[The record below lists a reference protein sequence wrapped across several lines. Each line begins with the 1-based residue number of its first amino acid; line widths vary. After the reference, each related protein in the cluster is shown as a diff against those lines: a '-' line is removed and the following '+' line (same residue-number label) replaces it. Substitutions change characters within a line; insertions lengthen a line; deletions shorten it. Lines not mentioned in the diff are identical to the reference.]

1 MKNDFILLQG
11 TGVSPGV
18 AIGIAYVMRGQEV
31 LATGLLLADEAAVGR
46 EIERYNRAV
55 GVSIEEIRRLIEEAA
70 GAGATAGADAAGKA
84 GADAAAG
91 KAAAAVVDIL
101 DVQLELLQDPGWE
114 SGVLTKIQMEKKNAV
129 DAVLEVMQEF
139 VGMFMNMQDEYLSA
153 RAADIQDIGQRV
165 LKNLSPESA
174 GTEDGGGPGGM
185 GTMMPAGG
193 AGKAEGVGTG
203 EGADLIL
210 IAGDLS
216 PSDLISLDSSRVN
229 GFATRA
235 GGKTSH
241 VAIVARLRGLPAVVG
256 CGDGLD
262 AIVNGDLLVL
272 DGATGVLLVNPGAE
286 LVQRYQEKRKEHLTT
301 IRLLQSL
308 KEKEAVTT
316 DGIRVRLEANI
327 GTVEDMEQAL
337 EQGAQGV
344 GLLRTELL
352 FMQSDHLPTEEEQFT
367 FYKNVL
373 LRSAGGMV
381 TIRTLDIGGDKQLP
395 YFGLPKEENPFLGYR
410 AIRISLDRK
419 DLFLT
424 QLRAILRASVFGKCR
439 ILLPMIGSVQEIRLA
454 KAILAEAK
462 EGLAAAKGRVVEAK
476 EELAG
481 QPFDPAIGIGIM
493 IEVPSAAIA
502 ADLLAK
508 EVDFFS
514 IGTNDLCQYTLAVD
528 RMNEKIAALYD
539 PFHPAVLR
547 LIRYVIEQGRRY
559 KIPVGMCGELAG
571 DPQATLLLM
580 GMGLEEFSMNAPS
593 IPAIKNII
601 LHNSGAKARSVCEKV
616 MEMEES
622 AAIIAY
628 LKEINL

>member
-1 MKNDFILLQG
+1 MYLLNRLNRLMNHCIPLQG
-11 TGVSPGV
+11 AGVSPGI

-31 LATGLLLADEAAVGR
+31 RATGLLLADEAAVGR
-46 EIERYNRAV
+46 EIERYNWAI
-55 GVSIEEIRRLIEEAA
+55 GVSIEEIRVIMGGVAV
-70 GAGATAGADAAGKA
+70 G
-84 GADAAAG
+84 
-91 KAAAAVVDIL
+91 AAVADIL
-101 DVQLELLQDPGWE
+101 DVQLELLQDPEWE
-114 SGVLTKIQMEKKNAV
+114 SGVLTKIRVDKKNAA

-139 VGMFMNMQDEYLSA
+139 VQVFMNMQDEYLSA
-153 RAADIQDIGQRV
+153 RAADIQDMGRRV
-165 LKNLSPESA
+165 LKHLLPERA
-174 GTEDGGGPGGM
+174 
-185 GTMMPAGG
+185 G
-193 AGKAEGVGTG
+193 AGMPVA
-203 EGADLIL
+203 GANLIL
-210 IAGDLS
+210 VADDLS
-216 PSDLISLDSSRVN
+216 PSDLISLDSSRVS

-241 VAIVARLRGLPAVVG
+241 VAIVARLRDVPAVVG
-256 CGDGLD
+256 CGEGLD
-262 AIVNGDLLVL
+262 AIANGDTLVL

-286 LVQRYQEKRKEHLTT
+286 LMQRYQEKRKEYLAA

-316 DGIRVRLEANI
+316 DGIAIRLEANI

-373 LRSAGGMV
+373 LRSGGRMV
-381 TIRTLDIGGDKQLP
+381 TIRTLDIGGDKQLS

-462 EGLAAAKGRVVEAK
+462 ED
-476 EELAG
+476 LAG

-502 ADLLAK
+502 ADQLAK

-593 IPAIKNII
+593 IPGIKNII

-616 MEMEES
+616 MEMDES

-628 LKEINL
+628 LKEINQ